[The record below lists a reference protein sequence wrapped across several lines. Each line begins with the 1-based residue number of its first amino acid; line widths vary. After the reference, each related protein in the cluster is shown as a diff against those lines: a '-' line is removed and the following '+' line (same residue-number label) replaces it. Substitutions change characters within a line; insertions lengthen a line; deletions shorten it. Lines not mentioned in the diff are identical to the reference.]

1 MMLLVRSEYRQD
13 YSSGGWRDTI
23 AEKVRG
29 RLTNAYVAK
38 LCFESECPQS
48 YYQHAP
54 PQGLHFQIGGAVL
67 PLVSSLDLPTGK
79 WNVPVLD
86 MLTRVPTPVVISAV
100 RAYARCCIA
109 RRATGTGQEVSQTT
123 ARVQGRV
130 DQRL

>member
-1 MMLLVRSEYRQD
+1 MKLLVRSEYRQD

-38 LCFESECPQS
+38 LCFESECHQS
-48 YYQHAP
+48 YYQHTQ

-67 PLVSSLDLPTGK
+67 PHVSSLDLPTGK
-79 WNVPVLD
+79 RNVPVLD

-100 RAYARCCIA
+100 RA
-109 RRATGTGQEVSQTT
+109 
-123 ARVQGRV
+123 
-130 DQRL
+130 